1 MASEK
6 LTIDTPEQ
14 IALEFPLAGVG
25 SRFLAVA
32 IDSLIQ
38 VALGLAVALVWLALL
53 ATVLVSAGRDAGIW
67 TLAIAV
73 LLGFCVLYG
82 YFATFE
88 ILWQGQT
95 PGKRMIGLRVIGADG
110 RPITAYQALLRNL
123 LRLVDQLPG
132 LYGIGI
138 VSVLLTARNQ
148 RLGDLAAGTVVIHE
162 QQAISPV
169 SPLLV
174 PVPEVA
180 RGGVVAPRTGS
191 LQAGR
196 LTDREIALIERFL
209 QRRSDLD
216 VDTRER
222 TGREI
227 AARVRHRLG
236 LTAGEQDEALLER
249 ITAEYRASSS
259 YR

>member
-6 LTIDTPEQ
+6 LTIETPEQ

-32 IDSLIQ
+32 IDTLIQ
-38 VALGLAVALVWLALL
+38 AALGVALFLVWIAVL
-53 ATVLVSAGRDAGIW
+53 ATFVATVGNEAGVW

-73 LLGFCVLYG
+73 LAGFVVLYG
-82 YFATFE
+82 YFAVFE

-95 PGKRMIGLRVIGADG
+95 PGKRIIGLRVIGADG
-110 RPITAYQALLRNL
+110 RPLTAYQALLRNL

-138 VSVLLTARNQ
+138 VSVLFSSRNQ

-162 QQAISPV
+162 RHSMPPV

-174 PVPEVA
+174 PRAAAASAGAPP
-180 RGGVVAPRTGS
+180 PRTGS
-191 LQAGR
+191 VRARR
-196 LTDREIALIERFL
+196 LTDGEVALIERFL
-209 QRRSDLD
+209 QRRRDLD

-227 AARVRHRLG
+227 AQRVRHRLG
-236 LTAGEQDEALLER
+236 LTAEEQDEDLLER
-249 ITAEYRASSS
+249 IVAEYRASSAF
-259 YR
+259 R